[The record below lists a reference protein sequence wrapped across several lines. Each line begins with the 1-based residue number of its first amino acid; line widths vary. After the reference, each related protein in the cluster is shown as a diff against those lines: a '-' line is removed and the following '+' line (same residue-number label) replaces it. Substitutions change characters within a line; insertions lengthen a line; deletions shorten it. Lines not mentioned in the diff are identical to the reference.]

1 MFNVCN
7 HREWQ
12 IKSTV
17 RVCLAPVSMVIT
29 KKTNDRAN
37 VGEVV
42 GKGDAHTLLAGV
54 QTHADILEVKLRF
67 LKNIKIINR
76 LII

>member
-7 HREWQ
+7 HPEWQ
-12 IKSTV
+12 IKSAV
-17 RVCLAPVSMVIT
+17 RVRLAPVSMVIT
-29 KKTNDRAN
+29 RKTNDRAN

-42 GKGDAHTLLAGV
+42 GKEDAHTLLAGV
-54 QTHADILEVKLRF
+54 QTHPDILEVKLRF
-67 LKNIKIINR
+67 LKYIKTINR